1 MLDEMMVTK
10 STFPTHEWSKLKN
23 NMMMDIS
30 KTPTN
35 PIAVL
40 VAISREHGLDM
51 MM

>member
-10 STFPTHEWSKLKN
+10 STFPSHEWSSLRS

-30 KTPTN
+30 KTPTD

-40 VAISREHGLDM
+40 VAISRE
-51 MM
+51 